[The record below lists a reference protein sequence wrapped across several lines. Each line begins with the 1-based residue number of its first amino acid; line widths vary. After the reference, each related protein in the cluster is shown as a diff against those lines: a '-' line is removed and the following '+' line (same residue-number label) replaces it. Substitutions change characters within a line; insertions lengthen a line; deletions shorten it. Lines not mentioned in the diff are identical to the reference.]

1 MAKARGTPIRSA
13 TLYRFRRAELEAR
26 IEELI
31 ALLDTIDGDAD
42 LEDNGDD
49 EPSIA
54 SIPKCSPNS
63 AAAEHDLEDDRECEP
78 FLGWDENVNQ
88 CAGNR
93 FGPLGTYDLEAD
105 AGRIFGGCGL

>member
-1 MAKARGTPIRSA
+1 MARARGRPIRSA

-42 LEDNGDD
+42 LEDNGDE
-49 EPSIA
+49 EPSV
-54 SIPKCSPNS
+54 CSPIMRGRNGE
-63 AAAEHDLEDDRECEP
+63 AQHDLEDDRECEP
-78 FLGWDENVNQ
+78 SLGWDERLNQ

-93 FGPLGTYDLEAD
+93 FGPLGSYDLEAD
-105 AGRIFGGCGL
+105 TGRIFGGCGL